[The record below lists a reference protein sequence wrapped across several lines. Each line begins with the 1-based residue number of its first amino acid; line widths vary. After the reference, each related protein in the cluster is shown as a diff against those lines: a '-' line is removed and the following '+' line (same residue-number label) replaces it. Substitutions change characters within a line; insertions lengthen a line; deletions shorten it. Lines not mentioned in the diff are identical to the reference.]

1 MKFLSFW
8 KLAICGAA
16 VWLGLSG
23 SSLKATEVD
32 CAGLEL
38 RLSEEWRAESPER
51 GAGVQ
56 AWARTD
62 RDGVLQDTLR
72 VSVRK
77 GYTPILPGGRDR
89 LARSVEQELGCRA
102 GVEGVE
108 VREVTWLKVGAVP
121 AFRVRVGFRRI
132 DADEE
137 LALEELIY
145 VLGGRDTVLLTF
157 CTTAERYASQGPG
170 FERIVTTAG
179 ARAQYLFAMPPWFC
193 CALLG
198 GLAGLSAAVRRRL
211 PVGRQ
216 VRTSC

>member
-1 MKFLSFW
+1 MKFPSFW
-8 KLAICGAA
+8 KLAMCGAA
-16 VWLGLSG
+16 VWLTLSG
-23 SSLKATEVD
+23 SSLTATEID
-32 CAGLEL
+32 CAGLKL
-38 RLSEEWRAESPER
+38 RLSEEWRAESPEGDATVR
-51 GAGVQ
+51 
-56 AWARTD
+56 AWARAD

-108 VREVTWLKVGAVP
+108 IREVTWLKVGAVP
-121 AFRVRVGFRRI
+121 AYRVRVGFRRI
-132 DADEE
+132 DAGEE

-157 CTTAERYASQGPG
+157 CTTAERYVDQGAG
-170 FERIVTTAG
+170 FEKIVTTAG

-198 GLAGLSAAVRRRL
+198 GVAGLSAAVRRRFPL
-211 PVGRQ
+211 CRQ
-216 VRTSC
+216 VTTSS